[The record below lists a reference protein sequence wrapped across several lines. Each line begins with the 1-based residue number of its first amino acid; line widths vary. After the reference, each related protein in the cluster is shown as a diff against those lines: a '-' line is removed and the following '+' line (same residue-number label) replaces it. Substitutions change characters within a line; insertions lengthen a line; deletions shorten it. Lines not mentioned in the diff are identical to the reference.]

1 MALAV
6 KRMTDLDLRGKR
18 VLIREDLN
26 VPVKDGRVTS
36 TARLDAALPTLR
48 AARDAGARVMVM
60 SHLGRPKA
68 GKPDPESSLAP
79 VAAKLGELFGS
90 EGPARDEVARR
101 RRRRARRDRAVRER
115 ALREGRGIRR
125 RRAREENGEA
135 LRRVRD
141 GCVRHRAP
149 RAGEHQRRRAPR
161 ARRVR
166 RARCSS
172 PSSRRSRR
180 RWRARSGRCSR
191 SSAARR
197 CRPRSRCCKASS
209 SKVDELIL
217 GGGIANTVLAAA
229 GFPVGKSL
237 HEADMVDFAK
247 KLLDGKFGKAK
258 VPLPTD
264 VVVATSLE
272 PSSRGKV
279 KRTKDVAADEMILDI
294 GPETAAFYAERLER
308 AGTIVWNGP
317 VGVFEHHEFAG
328 WDAPRGGGRRSEQS
342 VLDCGRRRHARGNR
356 AVRGR
361 GQDLVHLDGRRRI
374 PRVPRGQEAARG
386 CDARG
391 AREALS
397 AAAPVRRN
405 AVTAR
410 VNRTGAP
417 NREG

>member
-26 VPVKDGRVTS
+26 VPVKGGRVTS

-79 VAAKLGELFGS
+79 VAAKLGELLGAKVPLVTKWLDGADVAPGEIVLCENVRYEKGEESDDDELAKRMAKLCDVFVMDAFGTAHRAQAS
-90 EGPARDEVARR
+90 TNGVARH
-101 RRRRARRDRAVRER
+101 APVACAGPLLVAE
-115 ALREGRGIRR
+115 L
-125 RRAREENGEA
+125 EA
-135 LRRVRD
+135 L
-141 GCVRHRAP
+141 A
-149 RAGEHQRRRAPR
+149 AALE
-161 ARRVR
+161 
-166 RARCSS
+166 S
-172 PSSRRSRR
+172 PK
-180 RWRARSGRCSR
+180 
-191 SSAARR
+191 
-197 CRPRSRCCKASS
+197 RPVFAIIGGSKVSTKIEVLQSLS

-237 HEADMVDFAK
+237 HEADMVPFAK

-328 WDAPRGGGRRSEQS
+328 GTRRVAEAVAASKAFSIAGGGDTLAAIEQFGVGDRIS
-342 VLDCGRRRHARGNR
+342 YISTGGGAFLEFLEGKKLPAVATLEER
-356 AVRGR
+356 AKR
-361 GQDLVHLDGRRRI
+361 
-374 PRVPRGQEAARG
+374 
-386 CDARG
+386 
-391 AREALS
+391 
-397 AAAPVRRN
+397 
-405 AVTAR
+405 
-410 VNRTGAP
+410 
-417 NREG
+417 